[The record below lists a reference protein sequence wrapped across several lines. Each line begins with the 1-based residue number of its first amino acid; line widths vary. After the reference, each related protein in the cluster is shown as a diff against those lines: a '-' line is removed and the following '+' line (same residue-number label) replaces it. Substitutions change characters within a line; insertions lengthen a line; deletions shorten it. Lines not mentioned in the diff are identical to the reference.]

1 MKFDIDLY
9 INILNSFSGSDT
21 KMEMGEQDA
30 PASGGGGES
39 ATQNTNK
46 RGSNW
51 NELYK
56 LTKGPSNML
65 GLKGEKWSSNLTR
78 GIANQV

>member
-9 INILNSFSGSDT
+9 INILNSFSDDGP
-21 KMEMGEQDA
+21 KMEIGEDEA
-30 PASGGGGES
+30 AAG
-39 ATQNTNK
+39 ATTSNTNK

-56 LTKGPSNML
+56 ITRSKANKL
-65 GLKGEKWSSNLTR
+65 GLKGEKWETGLTR
-78 GIANQV
+78 GVANSLW

>member
-9 INILNSFSGSDT
+9 IDILNSFSSNEN
-21 KMEMGEQDA
+21 KMELGEDE
-30 PASGGGGES
+30 PAAGGGG

-56 LTKGPSNML
+56 LTRGKANRL
-65 GLKGEKWSSNLTR
+65 GLKGEKWETGLTR
-78 GIANQV
+78 GVGNSLW

>member
-9 INILNSFSGSDT
+9 INILNNFSGNST
-21 KMEMGEQDA
+21 KTEMGEQDA
-30 PASGGGGES
+30 GGAAAGGGS
-39 ATQNTNK
+39 SNTNK

-56 LTKGPSNML
+56 VNRGKANML
-65 GLKGEKWSSNLTR
+65 GLKGEKWQTGLTR
-78 GIANQV
+78 GVANQVW

>member
-9 INILNSFSGSDT
+9 INILNNFSGESQ
-21 KMEMGEQDA
+21 KIEIGEDEA
-30 PASGGGGES
+30 AAGATGGG
-39 ATQNTNK
+39 TTNTNK

-56 LTKGPSNML
+56 VTRGKANML
-65 GLKGEKWSSNLTR
+65 GLKGEKWQTGLNRSV
-78 GIANQV
+78 ANQIW